1 MKFDYR
7 IGTEA
12 TFLDWEEE
20 GCSKAE
26 AILDAL
32 EKNAEEKNDKENKKT
47 AAAE

>member
-1 MKFDYR
+1 MRFDYR

-20 GCSKAE
+20 GCTKAE

-32 EKNAEEKNDKENKKT
+32 EKADGSDDKKEKENT
-47 AAAE
+47 ASAE